1 MAPSSTAPRP
11 AVAPA
16 ARRDS
21 PRTLRVSARPAP
33 STRGHNP
40 AGGLRQRGDERWARK
55 PSRSAAA
62 HLGSSRAASRA
73 PPASCCSSS
82 SAHASATAASRAAA
96 PNPSAALLSC
106 AHRTDRRPSS
116 GAKPLLSAAHP
127 CSPSSSVAR
136 AAMWKRA
143 CQIRS
148 RSHGWQLRTLPL
160 GGASQH
166 AEKLYPGASLGS
178 ALAAAA
184 AARMLAIHDCSA
196 PQRRSLRMAPLEA
209 IHCAPIWKM
218 AERRNACRSASAPP
232 SSTPAIWATCRCT
245 HVRQCVLAPAPKTS
259 SEKRESGR
267 SDPMM
272 EKPPRASSDAF
283 WGEGHTLTPCAARL
297 PPRARAS
304 LVFASC
310 CCSSATQSGPPLV
323 AGSRQCGCAC
333 VATSI
338 GGSFSAG
345 RLKRS
350 PSTRR

>member
-1 MAPSSTAPRP
+1 MAPSSPAPRP
-11 AVAPA
+11 AVVTPA

-33 STRGHNP
+33 STRGHSP

-62 HLGSSRAASRA
+62 HLGSNCAASRA

-127 CSPSSSVAR
+127 SSPSSSVAR
-136 AAMWKRA
+136 VARWKRA
-143 CQIRS
+143 CQVRS

-166 AEKLYPGASLGS
+166 ADKLYPGASLGS

-209 IHCAPIWKM
+209 IHCAPIWKT
-218 AERRNACRSASAPP
+218 AERRNACSSASAPP

-245 HVRQCVLAPAPKTS
+245 HVVQCVLAPAPKTS

-272 EKPPRASSDAF
+272 EKPPRASSD
-283 WGEGHTLTPCAARL
+283 
-297 PPRARAS
+297 AS

>member
-1 MAPSSTAPRP
+1 MSKLHASR
-11 AVAPA
+11 
-16 ARRDS
+16 
-21 PRTLRVSARPAP
+21 
-33 STRGHNP
+33 
-40 AGGLRQRGDERWARK
+40 RGD
-55 PSRSAAA
+55 
-62 HLGSSRAASRA
+62 G
-73 PPASCCSSS
+73 
-82 SAHASATAASRAAA
+82 RAAA
-96 PNPSAALLSC
+96 PS
-106 AHRTDRRPSS
+106 RR
-116 GAKPLLSAAHP
+116 
-127 CSPSSSVAR
+127 AR
-136 AAMWKRA
+136 
-143 CQIRS
+143 
-148 RSHGWQLRTLPL
+148 HGWQLRTLPL

-310 CCSSATQSGPPLV
+310 CCSSATQSGPTG
-323 AGSRQCGCAC
+323 AQHKQDGSTSRTPS
-333 VATSI
+333 VDATAAALHLHWLP
-338 GGSFSAG
+338 GRGSVGAPASPPASAAV
-345 RLKRS
+345 S
-350 PSTRR
+350 PPGD